1 MCGTLTSFL
10 TGSAASGASA
20 ATSGLFGTAGNFAL
34 GQTLS
39 TVGTV
44 AALVGKSKAVEE
56 SSKTETGII
65 KREAD
70 LIQRQGEFDVK
81 QRKTEARKLKSR
93 QIVTAAKSGVRRSG
107 SVLDIMN
114 EAADIAEEEIANIEF
129 GAASGVQTKL
139 FEAKQVKKAAKI
151 DLASTALTS
160 LTSFGRR

>member
-10 TGSAASGASA
+10 TGSSASGATA

-39 TVGTV
+39 TIGTV
-44 AALVGKSKAVEE
+44 AALTGQQKSTKA
-56 SSKTETGII
+56 ETGII
-65 KREAD
+65 KREAA
-70 LIQRQGEFDVK
+70 LIEKQGEFDVK

-107 SVLDIMN
+107 SVLEIMN

-139 FEAKQVKKAAKI
+139 FEAKQVKKAGRTN
-151 DLASTALTS
+151 LLSTA

>member
-10 TGSAASGASA
+10 TGSASSGATA

-39 TVGTV
+39 TIGTV
-44 AALVGKSKAVEE
+44 AALTGQQKSTKA
-56 SSKTETGII
+56 ETGII
-65 KREAD
+65 KREAA
-70 LIQRQGEFDVK
+70 LIEKKGKFDVK
-81 QRKTEARKLKSR
+81 QRETEARKLKSR

-107 SVLDIMN
+107 SVLEIMN

-129 GAASGVQTKL
+129 GASAGVQTKL
-139 FEAKQVKKAAKI
+139 FEAKQVKKAGKTN
-151 DLASTALTS
+151 LLSTA